1 MLLHLRML
9 PALLFVSI
17 ALMPLRTVP
26 ALAGAPPAP
35 TPSVLCDRA
44 IAATEQEAGLP
55 PRLLNAIADVE
66 SGRLDPATG
75 TVHPWPWTINAEGE
89 GRFFASKAEA
99 VAAVQTLQDLGVRS
113 IDVGCMQ
120 VNLMHHPTAFAS
132 LDEAFDPWHNTRYA
146 ARFLIALHGAD
157 STWLPAIAA
166 YHSMTPALGSE
177 YSNRV
182 MAVWERPDLVTAAT
196 VVPHTPYRDFVTKSQ
211 VYADFKPSAS
221 VYGAFAPASPPAK
234 PTPGTKLARR

>member
-1 MLLHLRML
+1 ML

-17 ALMPLRTVP
+17 AWMPLRTGP
-26 ALAGAPPAP
+26 ALAGGPPAP
-35 TPSVLCDRA
+35 SPSLLCDRA
-44 IAATEQEAGLP
+44 IAATEQETGLP
-55 PRLLNAIADVE
+55 PRLLDAIADVE

-99 VAAVQTLQDLGVRS
+99 VAAVQTLQELGVRS

-146 ARFLIALHGAD
+146 SRFLLALHGAD

-182 MAVWERPDLVTAAT
+182 MAVWERPDLVTTAAL
-196 VVPHTPYRDFVTKSQ
+196 VLHTPYRDFVAKSQ
-211 VYADFKPSAS
+211 VYADFKPSTN
-221 VYGAFAPASPPAK
+221 VYGAFAPAPAPRPAK